1 MHNSP
6 RITYFVSALISCFF
20 LSWILL
26 ASQAF
31 FYPAIY
37 EGADF
42 QHHILRYAP
51 QNRFK
56 PNFAL
61 TTPAEHKRMFAAINH
76 AVHLAPQEL
85 DNITYQTIN
94 SAEPQ
99 KLLHI
104 REIQHLQDVAGFIR
118 HLYVTG
124 AISLLLWFISI
135 VLMKTKQIRIAS
147 GRLMLLCTGV
157 LTGLC
162 AGVLL
167 MFGPTK
173 VFYWLHTLIF
183 PKNHAW
189 FFYYQDSLMSTLM
202 KAPDLFAYI
211 GIELVLLG
219 GVLFTAQYF
228 MLRRFLNGPY

>member
-1 MHNSP
+1 MHNSL

-20 LSWILL
+20 MGWLLL

-37 EGADF
+37 EGAHF
-42 QHHILRYAP
+42 QQHMLRYAP

-56 PNFAL
+56 PDFAL

-85 DNITYQTIN
+85 DNISYQTIN

-99 KLLHI
+99 KLLHM

-118 HLYVTG
+118 NLYLIG
-124 AISLLLWFISI
+124 AVSLLILLTSILLMRRKRIS
-135 VLMKTKQIRIAS
+135 IAS
-147 GRLMLLCTGV
+147 GHLMLLSS
-157 LTGLC
+157 GLL
-162 AGVLL
+162 AGLIAVVLL
-167 MFGPTK
+167 VFGATK
-173 VFYWLHTLIF
+173 VFYWIHILIF

-219 GVLFTAQYF
+219 GILFTAQYF
-228 MLRRFLNGPY
+228 MLRHFLNGRG